1 MHLVEI
7 KYFNDS
13 FNGILNLDEIHSIVP
28 SVEIRDE
35 FKTFDLGNGKNVKSF
50 PIPNKNN
57 SDIKFYVISLKNG
70 RVIQISIEEYKVLND
85 KIKKLQGGI
94 L

>member
-1 MHLVEI
+1 MHFVEI

-13 FNGILNLDEIHSIVP
+13 FNGILNLDEIKSIVP

-35 FKTFDLGNGKNVKSF
+35 FKNFDLGDGRSIKNF

-57 SDIKFYVISLKNG
+57 SDIKFYGINLKDG
-70 RVIQISIEEYKVLND
+70 RVIQISVEEYKVLND

>member
-1 MHLVEI
+1 MHFVEI

-35 FKTFDLGNGKNVKSF
+35 FKNFDSENGNSVKIF

-57 SDIKFYVISLKNG
+57 SDIKFYGINLKNG
-70 RVIQISIEEYKVLND
+70 HVIKISVEEYKALNY

>member
-1 MHLVEI
+1 MHFVEI
-7 KYFNDS
+7 CFNDS

-35 FKTFDLGNGKNVKSF
+35 FKNFDLGNGNSVKNF

-57 SDIKFYVISLKNG
+57 FDIKFYGINLKNG
-70 RVIQISIEEYKVLND
+70 CVIQISVEEYKALND

>member
-1 MHLVEI
+1 MYFVEI

-13 FNGILNLDEIHSIVP
+13 FKGILNLDEIHSIVP

-35 FKTFDLGNGKNVKSF
+35 FKNFDLPNGNSIKSF

-57 SDIKFYVISLKNG
+57 SDIKFYGINLKNG
-70 RVIQISIEEYKVLND
+70 RVIQISVEEYKVLND
-85 KIKKLQGGI
+85 KIKKLQGG
-94 L
+94 LL

>member
-1 MHLVEI
+1 MHFVEI

-35 FKTFDLGNGKNVKSF
+35 FKTFDPENGKNI
-50 PIPNKNN
+50 IP
-57 SDIKFYVISLKNG
+57 SL
-70 RVIQISIEEYKVLND
+70 SSSAEYDV
-85 KIKKLQGGI
+85 
-94 L
+94 

>member
-1 MHLVEI
+1 MYFVEI

-13 FNGILNLDEIHSIVP
+13 FDGILNLEEIHSIVP

-35 FKTFDLGNGKNVKSF
+35 FKNLKSF

-57 SDIKFYVISLKNG
+57 SDIKWYGINLKNG
-70 RVIQISIEEYKVLND
+70 RVIQISVEEYKVLNN
-85 KIKKLQGGI
+85 KIKKLQGGV

>member
-1 MHLVEI
+1 MHFVEI

-13 FNGILNLDEIHSIVP
+13 FEGILNLDEIHSIVP

-35 FKTFDLGNGKNVKSF
+35 FKNFDLGNGRKLESF
-50 PIPNKNN
+50 SIPNKNN
-57 SDIKFYVISLKNG
+57 SDIKFYGINLKNG
-70 RVIQISIEEYKVLND
+70 RVIQISVEEYKALNY
-85 KIKKLQGGI
+85 KIKKLQEGI

>member
-1 MHLVEI
+1 MYFVEI

-13 FNGILNLDEIHSIVP
+13 FNGILNLEEIHSIVP

-35 FKTFDLGNGKNVKSF
+35 FKTFDLGKGRNVKSF
-50 PIPNKNN
+50 TIPNKNN
-57 SDIKFYVISLKNG
+57 SDIKFYGINLKNG
-70 RVIQISIEEYKVLND
+70 FVIQISLEEYKVLSD